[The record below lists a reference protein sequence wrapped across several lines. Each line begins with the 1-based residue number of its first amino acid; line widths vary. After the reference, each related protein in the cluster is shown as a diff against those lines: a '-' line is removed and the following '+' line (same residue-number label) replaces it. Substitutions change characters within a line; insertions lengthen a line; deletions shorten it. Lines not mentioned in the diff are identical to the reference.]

1 VRELMLLDVVENN
14 TAAFGK
20 VDYMLVLSKFH
31 VVAQWTHRRKISLF
45 MQYIETFFASLDR
58 MFDPTVDDW
67 A

>member
-31 VVAQWTHRRKISLF
+31 VVAQ
-45 MQYIETFFASLDR
+45 
-58 MFDPTVDDW
+58 
-67 A
+67 